1 MRRFISALGALI
13 LFFGLILGGVS
24 LMLDDLAGLGD
35 IESSVVMM
43 FGSWTIFALVLIVLG
58 TLMVSGLRG
67 LIMACFLAVGIY
79 VINIGVTYFFNM
91 MSYGTEYAGLVS
103 LVIGLIILPPI
114 FRRF

>member
-1 MRRFISALGALI
+1 MRRFISALGALV

-24 LMLDDLAGLGD
+24 LLVNDLAGLGD
-35 IESSVVMM
+35 VELDVVMM
-43 FGSWTIFALVLIVLG
+43 FSSPVLALVLIVLG

-114 FRRF
+114 LKRF